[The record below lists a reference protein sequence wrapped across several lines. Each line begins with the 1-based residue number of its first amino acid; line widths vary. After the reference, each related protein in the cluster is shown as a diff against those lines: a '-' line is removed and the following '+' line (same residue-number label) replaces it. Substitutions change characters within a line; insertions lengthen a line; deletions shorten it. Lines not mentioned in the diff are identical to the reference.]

1 MYKPNISEIPIVMS
15 VEFRTSKI
23 SKCVDYYL
31 KLHIEALQ
39 SHIKDT
45 ADFIKKINRVENI
58 TEKAFLVSFG
68 VKSILTNISNHEGN
82 EAAKE
87 ALNSVTQKPIAA
99 KVFIKFLFP
108 ILTLNNFIFNGI
120 QYLQKLGFVMGT
132 VWAPNYANI
141 LWENLKDISYIHVFK
156 HFQIFIVDLLMISF
170 YSGMDVRHNC

>member
-1 MYKPNISEIPIVMS
+1 MS
-15 VEFRTSKI
+15 IEFHISKI

-31 KLHIEALQ
+31 KLHIEALP

-45 ADFIKKINRVENI
+45 ADFINKINGVENI
-58 TEKAFLVSFG
+58 SEKAFLVSFG
-68 VKSILTNISNHEGN
+68 VKSIITNISNHEGT

-87 ALNSVTQKPIAA
+87 ALNSVLQKPIAT
-99 KVFIKFLFP
+99 KVSIKFLFP

-156 HFQIFIVDLLMISF
+156 HFQTFIVDLLMISF